1 VRILHLCLSC
11 FYIDKFSYQENELV
25 RQNVL
30 DGHQVAVI
38 ASVEN
43 YGADGKLT
51 YDEPREYMGTDGA
64 PVARLAYSGP
74 FPASI
79 QRKLRMHSGVYERI
93 AEFGPDVILFH
104 GACGWELNA
113 AGRYVRDNPH
123 VTLYVDSHE
132 DVHNSARGFVSKWL
146 LHWSYYRPILRR
158 NLRYIEKVLP
168 VSVSCMEF
176 MRDFYGVLASQLE
189 FYPLGGFVL
198 DDADYDEQRRTGRE
212 LLGVADDQVL
222 IVQSGKIDATKKLV
236 EALEALAAVDDPA
249 LRFVV
254 AGKIMPDVASKVEA
268 MVAADPR
275 VRLLGW
281 KSADELR
288 TILAAA
294 DVYSQPGTQSATM
307 QMGIS
312 NRCAILLDDVP
323 SHHPYF
329 DRNGWLVGKHID
341 LKQVFQAI
349 SHHKAML
356 PGMAERS
363 KQLALRMLDYRLLA
377 ARLYRNRQ
385 TSSGKID

>member
-1 VRILHLCLSC
+1 MRILHLCLSN
-11 FYIDKFSYQENELV
+11 FYVDGFAYQENELV
-25 RQNVL
+25 QQNVR
-30 DGHQVAVI
+30 DGHEVEVI
-38 ASVEN
+38 ASTEVIAPGGHLHYVEPRR
-43 YGADGKLT
+43 YLGADGAMVERVRYRRFGPRKL
-51 YDEPREYMGTDGA
+51 MA
-64 PVARLAYSGP
+64 
-74 FPASI
+74 
-79 QRKLRMHSGVYERI
+79 KLRMHPEIGKKI
-93 AEFGPDVILFH
+93 AAFAPDVILFH
-104 GACGWELNA
+104 CACGWELNT
-113 AGRYVRDNPH
+113 AGRYVRDNPN

-132 DVHNSARGFVSKWL
+132 DFINSARNFISKWL

-176 MRDFYGVLASQLE
+176 MRDFYGVPASQLE

-198 DDADYDEQRRTGRE
+198 DDADYAEQRRKGRE
-212 LLGVADDQVL
+212 LLDVTDDQIL

-236 EALEALAAVDDPA
+236 EALEALADVDNPA

-254 AGKIMPDVASKVEA
+254 AGRIMPDIATKVDA

-275 VRLLGW
+275 VSLLGW
-281 KSADELR
+281 KSPDELR

-312 NRCAILLDDVP
+312 NRCAILLNDVP
-323 SHHPYF
+323 SHQPYF

-341 LKQVFQAI
+341 LKQVFRAI
-349 SHHKAML
+349 SDDKSIL

-363 KQLALRMLDYRLLA
+363 KQLALRILDYRLLA

-385 TSSGKID
+385 TTSGKID